1 MFPPTGREYFY
12 LNFPD
17 LLIHSFN
24 NYYHML
30 YDNHDQFQATNIKS
44 LNVEYDDIDAI
55 QLQEYHRI
63 YQVLQIRTVSQKASL
78 LK

>member
-1 MFPPTGREYFY
+1 
-12 LNFPD
+12 
-17 LLIHSFN
+17 
-24 NYYHML
+24 ML